1 MGGWEGMEMN
11 RIEEEQTAFERG
23 VVVPKRNVEEENEDC
38 NCVEVLVDEFTKV
51 GLIVERVQGFAD
63 EFIKVI
69 FYFVSLALLQSL
81 LISDFFYALCWYIRF
96 TLWNIVESYG
106 IAQESSFLCGSW
118 MWLTRKLNYFNFRM
132 NPHVCVCMYVH
143 SRN

>member
-106 IAQESSFLCGSW
+106 IAQESSFLVVHGCGLLGS
-118 MWLTRKLNYFNFRM
+118 
-132 NPHVCVCMYVH
+132 
-143 SRN
+143 